1 MFVIGEVTVTSD
13 IATANF
19 ACDLSACRGACCC
32 ISGRRG
38 APLEDEE
45 IHEIE
50 KVYPAVAKYLSEKH
64 REMIGESGPYEGTPG
79 DYTTT
84 CVEDRECVFVTYD
97 GPVAKCAFE
106 KAYLNGEIE
115 WRKPISCHLFPIR
128 VKKSGDDVLWYELNN
143 ECSPAVERGNR
154 EQIPLTEFLR
164 DALIR
169 KYGEVRYEQ
178 LGRKISTIRC
188 AS

>member
-1 MFVIGEVTVTSD
+1 MFVIAEVTVDSD
-13 IATANF
+13 IPTANF

-32 ISGRRG
+32 TAGGRG

-45 IHEIE
+45 IAEIE
-50 KVYPAVAKYLSEKH
+50 KAYPAVKKYLSEKH
-64 REMIGESGPYEGTPG
+64 RKAIDELGLYGGTPG

-84 CVEDRECVFVTYD
+84 CVEDRECVFVTYE

-106 KAYLNGEIE
+106 KAYLDGEVM

-128 VKKSGDDVLWYELNN
+128 VKKTDNEVLWFELNR
-143 ECSPAVERGNR
+143 ECLPAVERGNR

-164 DALIR
+164 DALVR
-169 KYGEVRYEQ
+169 KYGKVWHEQ
-178 LGRKISTIRC
+178 LTQRMRPIRC
-188 AS
+188 GR

>member
-1 MFVIGEVTVTSD
+1 MPRRLLLHFGPEGC
-13 IATANF
+13 AA
-19 ACDLSACRGACCC
+19 R
-32 ISGRRG
+32 GRRNSRDREG
-38 APLEDEE
+38 ISRSRE
-45 IHEIE
+45 IS
-50 KVYPAVAKYLSEKH
+50 KSETSRDH
-64 REMIGESGPYEGTPG
+64 RRVGCLHEGTPG

-84 CVEDRECVFVTYD
+84 CVEDRQCVFVTYD

-128 VKKSGDDVLWYELNN
+128 VKKSGNDVLWYELNN

-164 DALIR
+164 DALTR
-169 KYGEVRYEQ
+169 KYGEARYEQ
-178 LGRKISTIRC
+178 LAREISTIRC